1 MDRYDI
7 ADLLNGENL
16 LSLDVVGLERV
27 DISEITEGLLLHYEQ
42 LRQHGKDEYIEFLQ
56 REGRFNVFENEAAG
70 LVAGYEIDPLKI
82 RSIPENTLRAWLT
95 KYIRMLSKG
104 RRENERSCLA
114 RQEHKGIGW

>member
-1 MDRYDI
+1 M
-7 ADLLNGENL
+7 LNSENI
-16 LSLDVVGLERV
+16 LSFDTERLETV

-42 LRQHGKDEYIEFLQ
+42 LRQHGLDDYVKFLQ
-56 REGRFNVFENEAAG
+56 REGQFNVFENEAAG

-82 RSIPENTLRAWLT
+82 RSMPENTLRDWLT

-114 RQEHKGIGW
+114 RQTHKGIGW